1 MVRWIRGQRWWLRVL
16 GRVEL
21 AQQVIPFENYGGRRF
36 LMTSAVLTTATVLQ
50 WFGKLD
56 SAGTT
61 YAAIVIGCV
70 AAYITGNTTQKVKSG
85 VPKDTP

>member
-1 MVRWIRGQRWWLRVL
+1 MIQ
-16 GRVEL
+16 
-21 AQQVIPFENYGGRRF
+21 FESYGGRRF
-36 LMTSAVLTTATVLQ
+36 LMTSAVLITATVLQ

-56 SAGTT
+56 PAGTT

-70 AAYITGNTTQKVKSG
+70 AAYITGNTTQQVNSC